1 MESIQEIRAQWEVH
15 CAAEFPR
22 GCAGTSVS
30 GYDLVSLDADVA
42 GCVDTF
48 LRHVGQLDVQST
60 AILGRG
66 YRAATLAAR
75 ELPSE
80 EAQRY
85 FRRLET
91 LAGAVLSAL
100 CNRDSTP

>member
-1 MESIQEIRAQWEVH
+1 MESIEETRALWEAH

-22 GCAGTSVS
+22 GCAGASVS

-48 LRHVGQLDVQST
+48 LRHAGQLDVQST

-66 YRAATLAAR
+66 YRAVTLAAR
-75 ELPSE
+75 ELSSD

-85 FRRLET
+85 FRRLEA
-91 LAGAVLSAL
+91 LAGTVLSAL
-100 CNRDSTP
+100 SIGETAR